1 MVIKE
6 VVLERIPSKDSVI
19 YINKSGI
26 SFSAAFIRKQDL
38 IKAEGV
44 KFFLDDED
52 PYYLG
57 FRFVESIS
65 EPNTLRLVANGR
77 SKGRS
82 AGFTVKASELM
93 RRNPVIAKVS
103 QFQRKLDRTFEA
115 SLDKNSN
122 LYFAQLK
129 PCFEISVSW
138 EAKSSIPQQIK
149 GIYRYLNKE
158 NQVIYIGKGDIRARA
173 DSPERRDWQI
183 RRIEYSVIPEEAES
197 FFWEDYYI
205 TRHQSD
211 FGSKPVF
218 NLIAGHSSS
227 T

>member
-26 SFSAAFIRKQDL
+26 SFSAAFIRKQGL
-38 IKAEGV
+38 MKAEGV

-57 FRFVESIS
+57 FRFSESIS
-65 EPNTLRLVANGR
+65 EPNTLRLVAMGR
-77 SKGRS
+77 SKGGS
-82 AGFTVKASELM
+82 AGYTVKASELM

-103 QFQRKLDRTFEA
+103 QFPTKVDRTFEA
-115 SLDKNSN
+115 SYDKENK
-122 LYFAQLK
+122 LFFAQLK

-138 EAKSSIPQQIK
+138 EARSSIPEQIK

-158 NQVIYIGKGDIRARA
+158 NQVIYIGKGAVRARA

-183 RRIEYSVIPEEAES
+183 RRIEYSVLSDES
-197 FFWEDYYI
+197 ASFYWEDYYI
-205 TRHQSD
+205 SRHQSD

-218 NLIAGHSSS
+218 NLISGHSAGS
-227 T
+227 